1 MDLTTNCIES
11 SSFVSEIKDLLE
23 AAARK
28 CFVTKVFL
36 KISQNSQENTC
47 ANVSFLM
54 KLQAWGQQLY

>member
-36 KISQNSQENTC
+36 KFSQNSQENTC

-54 KLQAWGQQLY
+54 KLQAWGLQLY